1 MLYLHLW
8 NELQKSRKR
17 SGRMPKM
24 EKTMMMMTM
33 MCKWRRKPKRTV
45 TKRKKVKYNNK
56 RVVQAMCL

>member
-1 MLYLHLW
+1 
-8 NELQKSRKR
+8 
-17 SGRMPKM
+17 MPKM

-45 TKRKKVKYNNK
+45 TKRKKVKCNNK